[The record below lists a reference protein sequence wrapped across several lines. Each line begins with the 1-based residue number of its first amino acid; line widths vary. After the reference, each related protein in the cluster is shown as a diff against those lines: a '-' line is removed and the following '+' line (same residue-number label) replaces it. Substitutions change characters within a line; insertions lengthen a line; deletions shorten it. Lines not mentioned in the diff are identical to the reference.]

1 MRLSSKTATL
11 LATSLLLASTSGMAL
26 AKNYKGEASYKDEAP
41 CPPPVMLKTG
51 WYLGGQVGY
60 DSYRVRQSLSGPE
73 ATDFTTSGV
82 FNATGWVGGLFLG
95 YGQMLSDMFYLGGE
109 IFGNISGADDTILS
123 FSDAEDVISGN
134 EKFNVNGS
142 YGLALLPGL
151 KLNDTTLGYLR
162 FGWNWANLKSRFS
175 VTDDGVT
182 VTGSKSNT
190 SNGFNFGLGMET
202 LLVDNWSLRT
212 EYSHTW
218 YSSYNAGG
226 MSVKPSD
233 NQYMLGVI
241 YHFA

>member
-1 MRLSSKTATL
+1 MRLSSKTAKV
-11 LATSLLLASTSGMAL
+11 LATSLLLASTTGVAL

-41 CPPPVMLKTG
+41 CPPPAMLKTG

-60 DSYRVRQSLSGPE
+60 DSYRVRESVSGPDV
-73 ATDFTTSGV
+73 TDLSTSGV

-109 IFGNISGADDTILS
+109 IFGNVSGADDTVLS
-123 FSDAEDVISGN
+123 VSDPDEPLSGTQ
-134 EKFNVNGS
+134 KFEVNGS

-151 KLNDTTLGYLR
+151 KLNDATLGYLR
-162 FGWNWANLKSRFS
+162 FGWNWANLKSKNTI
-175 VTDDGVT
+175 TDEGVT
-182 VTGSKSNT
+182 VTGNKSNT
-190 SNGFNFGLGMET
+190 SNGFNFGLGLET
-202 LLVDNWSLRT
+202 LLVDNWSVRT

-218 YSSYNAGG
+218 YSSFNANGV
-226 MSVKPSD
+226 SVKPSD